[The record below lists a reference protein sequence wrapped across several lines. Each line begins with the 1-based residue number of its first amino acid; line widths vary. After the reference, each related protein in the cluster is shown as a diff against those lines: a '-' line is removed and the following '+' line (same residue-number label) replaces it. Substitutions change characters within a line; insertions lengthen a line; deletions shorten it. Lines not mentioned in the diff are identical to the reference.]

1 MSLETKVSIGQT
13 MNTFQKVFSRPT
25 SLNSASIQ
33 TDRDA
38 LRWARRV
45 VGVFV
50 MFAAVVPVFGQEGRS
65 SSEKPQTT
73 SIKGT
78 ISTKQEDASSDLS
91 GISVKLSAIPPEGE
105 PLSAVTDDGGHYEFK
120 DVKPGKYTV
129 SINQQ
134 GFKPVSKTVSVAAGQ
149 VAVQDF
155 TLELQTVSEQVEV
168 KEQTQVISTESVSNP
183 QATVT
188 HRELVALPT
197 PEEKIREVIP
207 ITPGVIKTMDGKL
220 TFKGA
225 DENQSLFLVNSAQT
239 ADPVTGSF
247 AIAVPTDAVQS
258 FAVYKTPYNASLGS
272 FSGGLTTIETK
283 PPQEQWN
290 YYIKNFVPSIL
301 GKNGSIVGIA
311 QATPGVDF
319 GGPLIEGKLFFSEV
333 FQYDMKKTTV
343 RGLPWPDDI
352 TKKQGFNSFTTLE
365 LILSP
370 KQIVTLTVNA
380 FPLRQQHVGINAL
393 VPQPA
398 SNDLNQKGV
407 AIHLSDK
414 YQQDSGGI
422 FSVISQYTRFDS
434 NAHGQGLDDMLI
446 SPAGWGGN
454 FFNRWS
460 RRGKQFQFLPSYQF
474 ADKHWLGKHE
484 IHVGV
489 DVNYRSYFGVST
501 ANPIQ
506 LLEQDGTLAEEINF
520 QPSEAQITSDT
531 SVAEFVQ
538 DHWILNPHWTVDAGA
553 RLSSETS
560 GWSAAFA
567 PRVGI
572 AYTPDKTGKTVIRAG
587 AGLFY
592 SMLPLLASDF
602 DVNPTRVV
610 SLFDPTGQLI
620 APPVTYT
627 NAYVGGMNPL
637 NNGILPQGPGT
648 TPRNFTWSL
657 EGDRE
662 LRRNMVLRIGYIDS
676 HTTYLFVIN
685 PFTGAPGE
693 NSFLGLTNTGSSH
706 YREVESTV
714 RFTVHQTN
722 EVNASYIWSRNRG
735 DLNNLSDVMIP
746 FLQPVIRPNV
756 YGILPSDVPQRVVT
770 WGVFTLPKKFTLS
783 PILDV
788 HTGYPYSNVDVLQD
802 YVGTPNGQRFATY
815 LSLDLKIY
823 RVFQVPFL
831 GAKSGK
837 VHHIRLGFYSLNI
850 TNHGNFNAVYN
861 NVTAPNFG
869 EFVGFLDRRDGAV
882 IDFID

>member
-1 MSLETKVSIGQT
+1 
-13 MNTFQKVFSRPT
+13 MNPFQKAIRRTT
-25 SLNSASIQ
+25 SLSSASIPA
-33 TDRDA
+33 DRGA
-38 LRWARRV
+38 ASWARRAV
-45 VGVFV
+45 AVFM
-50 MFAAVVPVFGQEGRS
+50 MFAAALPALGQAGRS
-65 SSEKPQTT
+65 GTEKPQTA

-91 GISVKLSAIPPEGE
+91 GISVKLSAVPPEGE
-105 PLSAVTDDGGHYEFK
+105 ALSVDTDDAGHYEFK
-120 DVKPGKYTV
+120 GIKPGKYTV
-129 SINQQ
+129 SISQQ

-149 VAVQDF
+149 AAVQDF

-183 QATVT
+183 EATVT

-207 ITPGVIKTMDGKL
+207 ITPGVVKTMDGKL

-258 FAVYKTPYNASLGS
+258 FAVYKTPYNAGLGS

-283 PPQEQWN
+283 PPGEKWN
-290 YYIKNFVPSIL
+290 FYVKNFVPSIL

-319 GGPLIEGKLFFSEV
+319 GGPLIEGKVFFSEV

-352 TKKQGFNSFTTLE
+352 YKKQGFNSFTTLE
-365 LILSP
+365 FILSP
-370 KQIVTLTVNA
+370 KQIVTFTVNA
-380 FPLRQQHVGINAL
+380 FPLRQQHININAL
-393 VPQPA
+393 VPDPA

-407 AIHLSDK
+407 ALHLSDR
-414 YQQDSGGI
+414 YQLDSGAI
-422 FSVISQYTRFDS
+422 FTAVAQYTRFDS
-434 NAHGQGLDDMLI
+434 NSHGQGLDDMTI
-446 SPAGWGGN
+446 SPQGWGGN
-454 FFNRWS
+454 FFNQWS
-460 RRGKQFQFLPSYQF
+460 RRGKQLQLLPTFQFAQ
-474 ADKHWLGKHE
+474 KHWLGQHE

-489 DVNYRSYFGVST
+489 DVNYRSYFGT
-501 ANPIQ
+501 NNANPIQ
-506 LLEQDGTLAEEINF
+506 LLEQDGTLDEQINF
-520 QPSEAQITSDT
+520 QPTVAQITSDT
-531 SVAEFVQ
+531 SVAEFIQ

-572 AYTPDKTGKTVIRAG
+572 AYTPNKDGKTVIRAG
-587 AGLFY
+587 TGLFY

-610 SLFDPTGQLI
+610 SLFGPGGQLI
-620 APPVTYT
+620 GPPVTYT
-627 NAYVGGMNPL
+627 NAYVGGVNPL
-637 NNGILPQGPGT
+637 TTGILPQGPGT
-648 TPRNFTWSL
+648 TPRNFTWSV

-662 LRRNMVLRIGYIDS
+662 LRRNVVLRVGYIDS
-676 HTTYLFVIN
+676 HTTYLFLVN
-685 PFTGAPGE
+685 PFTGAPGQ
-693 NSFLGLTNTGSSH
+693 NSFLGLTNNGSSH

-714 RFTVHQTN
+714 RFTIRQTN

-735 DLNNLSDVMIP
+735 DLNNLSDVVIP

-770 WGVFTLPKKFTLS
+770 WGVFSLPKKFTLS

-788 HTGYPYSNVDVLQD
+788 HSGYDYSNVDVLQN

-815 LSLDLKIY
+815 LSLDVKIY

-831 GAKSGK
+831 GVKSGK
-837 VHHIRLGFYSLNI
+837 IHHIRLGFYSLNI
-850 TNHGNFNAVYN
+850 TDHGNFNAVFN

-869 EFVGFLDRRDGAV
+869 QFVGFLDRRDGAV

>member
-1 MSLETKVSIGQT
+1 VIAAFPAYGQGTRASAEKTQTGSI
-13 MNTFQKVFSRPT
+13 R
-25 SLNSASIQ
+25 
-33 TDRDA
+33 
-38 LRWARRV
+38 
-45 VGVFV
+45 
-50 MFAAVVPVFGQEGRS
+50 
-65 SSEKPQTT
+65 
-73 SIKGT
+73 GT
-78 ISTKQEDASSDLS
+78 VSTKQEDASSDLS
-91 GISVKLSAIPPEGE
+91 GISVN
-105 PLSAVTDDGGHYEFK
+105 LSAVPPDGNPLTANTDDAGHYEFK
-120 DVKPGKYTV
+120 GLKAGKYTISV
-129 SINQQ
+129 SQQ
-134 GFKPVSKTVSVAAGQ
+134 GFKQVTKTVSVAAGQ
-149 VAVQDF
+149 SAVQDII
-155 TLELQTVSEQVEV
+155 LELEVLTEKVEV
-168 KEQTQVISTESVSNP
+168 KEQTQVISTESVANP
-183 QATVT
+183 EATVT

-207 ITPGVIKTMDGKL
+207 ITPGVIKTQDGKL

-247 AIAVPTDAVQS
+247 SIAVPTDAVQS
-258 FAVYKTPYNASLGS
+258 FAVYKTPYNAALGS

-283 PPQEQWN
+283 PPGEKWN
-290 YYIKNFVPSIL
+290 FYVKNFVPSVL
-301 GKNGSIVGIA
+301 GKNGSMVGIA

-352 TKKQGFNSFTTLE
+352 TKKQGFNSFTTVE

-398 SNDLNQKGV
+398 SNDLNQKGI
-407 AIHLSDK
+407 ATHLSDK
-414 YQQDSGGI
+414 YQLDSGAI

-434 NAHGQGLDDMLI
+434 NAHGEGLDNMLI
-446 SPAGWGGN
+446 TPQGWGGN
-454 FFNRWS
+454 FFNQWS
-460 RRGKQFQFLPSYQF
+460 RRGKQFQLLPSYQF
-474 ADKHWLGKHE
+474 AEKHWLGKHE

-489 DVNYRSYFGVST
+489 DLNYRSYSGVTTS
-501 ANPIQ
+501 NPIQ
-506 LLEQDGTLAEEINF
+506 LLEQDGTLDEQINF
-520 QPSEAQITSDT
+520 QPTGAQNTSDT
-531 SVAEFVQ
+531 AVAEFVQ
-538 DHWILNPHWTVDAGA
+538 DHWILNSHWTVDAGA

-567 PRVGI
+567 PRVAI
-572 AYTPDKTGKTVIRAG
+572 AYSPNKDGKTVIRAG

-592 SMLPLLASDF
+592 SMLPLLAADF

-610 SLFDPTGQLI
+610 SLFNPAGQLLG
-620 APPVTYT
+620 PPVTYT
-627 NAYVGGMNPL
+627 NAYVGAVNPL
-637 NNGILPQGPGT
+637 TTGILPQGPGT

-657 EGDRE
+657 EADRE
-662 LRRNMVLRIGYIDS
+662 LRRNVVLRVGYIDS
-676 HTTYLFVIN
+676 HTTYLFLVN

-714 RFTVHQTN
+714 RFTVHQNN
-722 EVNASYIWSRNRG
+722 EVNASYIWSRTRG

-770 WGVFTLPKKFTLS
+770 WGVFSLPKKFTFS

-788 HTGYPYSNVDVLQD
+788 HSGYSYSNVDVLQN

-815 LSLDLKIY
+815 LSLDVKIY

-831 GAKSGK
+831 GVKSGK
-837 VHHIRLGFYSLNI
+837 IHHIRLGFYSLNV

-869 EFVGFLDRRDGAV
+869 QFVGFLDRRDGAV

>member
-1 MSLETKVSIGQT
+1 
-13 MNTFQKVFSRPT
+13 MNPFQKAIRRTT
-25 SLNSASIQ
+25 SLSSASIPAG
-33 TDRDA
+33 RGA
-38 LRWARRV
+38 ASWARRAV
-45 VGVFV
+45 AVFM
-50 MFAAVVPVFGQEGRS
+50 MFAAAVPAFGQAGRS
-65 SSEKPQTT
+65 SSEKPQTA

-91 GISVKLSAIPPEGE
+91 GISVKLSAVPPEGE
-105 PLSAVTDDGGHYEFK
+105 ALSVDTDDAGHYEFK
-120 DVKPGKYTV
+120 GIKPGKYTV
-129 SINQQ
+129 SVSQQ

-149 VAVQDF
+149 AAVQDF

-183 QATVT
+183 EATVT

-207 ITPGVIKTMDGKL
+207 ITPGVVKTMDGKL

-258 FAVYKTPYNASLGS
+258 FAVYKTPYNAGLGS

-283 PPQEQWN
+283 PPGEKWN
-290 YYIKNFVPSIL
+290 FYVKNFVPSIL

-319 GGPLIEGKLFFSEV
+319 GGPLIEGKVFFSEV

-352 TKKQGFNSFTTLE
+352 YKKQGFNSFTTLE
-365 LILSP
+365 FILSP
-370 KQIVTLTVNA
+370 KQIVTFTVNA
-380 FPLRQQHVGINAL
+380 FPLRQQHININAL
-393 VPQPA
+393 VPDPA

-407 AIHLSDK
+407 ALHLSDR
-414 YQQDSGGI
+414 YQLDSGAI
-422 FSVISQYTRFDS
+422 FTAVAQYTRFDS
-434 NAHGQGLDDMLI
+434 NSHGQGLDDMTI
-446 SPAGWGGN
+446 SPQGWGGN
-454 FFNRWS
+454 FFNQWS
-460 RRGKQFQFLPSYQF
+460 RRGKQLQLLPTFQFAQ
-474 ADKHWLGKHE
+474 KHWLGQHE

-489 DVNYRSYFGVST
+489 DVNYRSYFGT
-501 ANPIQ
+501 NNANPIQ
-506 LLEQDGTLAEEINF
+506 LLEQDGTLDEQINF
-520 QPSEAQITSDT
+520 QSTVAQITSDT
-531 SVAEFVQ
+531 SVAEFIQ

-572 AYTPDKTGKTVIRAG
+572 AYTPNKDGKTVIRAG
-587 AGLFY
+587 TGLFY

-610 SLFDPTGQLI
+610 SLFGPGGQLI
-620 APPVTYT
+620 GPPVTYT
-627 NAYVGGMNPL
+627 NAYVGGVNPL
-637 NNGILPQGPGT
+637 TTGILPQGPGT
-648 TPRNFTWSL
+648 TPRNFTWSV

-662 LRRNMVLRIGYIDS
+662 LRRNVVLRVGYIDS
-676 HTTYLFVIN
+676 HTTYLFLVN
-685 PFTGAPGE
+685 PFTGAPGQ
-693 NSFLGLTNTGSSH
+693 NSFLGLTNNGSSH

-714 RFTVHQTN
+714 RFTIHQVN

-735 DLNNLSDVMIP
+735 DLNNLSDVVIP

-770 WGVFTLPKKFTLS
+770 WGVFSLPKKFTLS

-788 HTGYPYSNVDVLQD
+788 HSGYDYSNVDVLQN

-815 LSLDLKIY
+815 LSLDVKIY

-837 VHHIRLGFYSLNI
+837 IHHIRLGFYSLNI
-850 TNHGNFNAVYN
+850 TDHGNFNAVFN

-869 EFVGFLDRRDGAV
+869 QFVGFLDRRDGAV

>member
-1 MSLETKVSIGQT
+1 
-13 MNTFQKVFSRPT
+13 MNTFQKIIRRST
-25 SLNSASIQ
+25 SLSSASIA
-33 TDRDA
+33 TDRGS
-38 LRWARRV
+38 LCWARRAFA
-45 VGVFV
+45 VFV
-50 MFAAVVPVFGQEGRS
+50 ILAAAVPAFGQAERS
-65 SSEKPQTT
+65 SSDKSQTA

-105 PLSAVTDDGGHYEFK
+105 PLTAVTDDAGHYEFK
-120 DVKPGKYTV
+120 AIKPGKYTV
-129 SINQQ
+129 SVSQQ
-134 GFKPVSKTVSVAAGQ
+134 GFKAISKVVSVSPGQ

-155 TLELQTVSEQVEV
+155 ILELETVSQQVEV

-247 AIAVPTDAVQS
+247 SIAVPTDAVQS
-258 FAVYKTPYNASLGS
+258 FAVYKTPYNAGLGS

-290 YYIKNFVPSIL
+290 YYIKNIVPSIL
-301 GKNGSIVGIA
+301 GKNGSMVGIA

-370 KQIVTLTVNA
+370 KQILTLTVNA
-380 FPLRQQHVGINAL
+380 FPLRTRYVGINAL
-393 VPQPA
+393 VPETA

-460 RRGKQFQFLPSYQF
+460 RRGKQLQLLPGYQF
-474 ADKHWLGKHE
+474 AQKHWLGTHE

-489 DVNYRSYFGVST
+489 DVTYRSYFGVST

-506 LLEQDGTLAEEINF
+506 LLEQDGTLDEEINF
-520 QPSEAQITSDT
+520 QPSSAQITSDT

-572 AYTPDKTGKTVIRAG
+572 AYTPDNSGKTVIRAG

-637 NNGILPQGPGT
+637 TNGILPQGPGT

-662 LRRNMVLRIGYIDS
+662 LRRNVVLRVGYIDS

-714 RFTVHQTN
+714 RFTVHQNN

-770 WGVFTLPKKFTLS
+770 WGVFALPKKFTFS

-788 HTGYPYSNVDVLQD
+788 HSGYAYSNVDVLQD
-802 YVGTPNGQRFATY
+802 YVGTPNGQRFDTY
-815 LSLDLKIY
+815 LSLDVKIY

-831 GAKSGK
+831 GTKSGK
-837 VHHIRLGFYSLNI
+837 IHHIRLGFYALNV

-869 EFVGFLDRRDGAV
+869 QFVGFLDRRDGAV

>member
-1 MSLETKVSIGQT
+1 MTLFPKAILRLAANLVSVG
-13 MNTFQKVFSRPT
+13 SP
-25 SLNSASIQ
+25 LHLLA
-33 TDRDA
+33 RDWAKCCA
-38 LRWARRV
+38 LLL
-45 VGVFV
+45 VFV
-50 MFAAVVPVFGQEGRS
+50 IAAFPAFGQGTRAS
-65 SSEKPQTT
+65 ADKTQTG
-73 SIKGT
+73 SIRGT
-78 ISTKQEDASSDLS
+78 VSTKQEDASSDLS
-91 GISVKLSAIPPEGE
+91 GISVNLSTVPPDGN
-105 PLSAVTDDGGHYEFK
+105 PLSANTDDAGHYEFK
-120 DVKPGKYTV
+120 GLKAGKYTISV
-129 SINQQ
+129 SQQ
-134 GFKPVSKTVSVAAGQ
+134 GFKPVTKTVSVAPGQ
-149 VAVQDF
+149 TAVQDIA
-155 TLELQTVSEQVEV
+155 LELEAVTEKVEV
-168 KEQTQVISTESVSNP
+168 KEQTQVISTESVANP
-183 QATVT
+183 EATVT

-207 ITPGVIKTMDGKL
+207 ITPGVIKTQDGKL

-247 AIAVPTDAVQS
+247 SIAVPTDAVQS
-258 FAVYKTPYNASLGS
+258 FAVYKTPYNAALGS

-283 PPQEQWN
+283 PPAEKWN
-290 YYIKNFVPSIL
+290 FYVKNFVPSVL
-301 GKNGSIVGIA
+301 GKNGSMVGIA

-352 TKKQGFNSFTTLE
+352 TKKQGFNSFTTFE
-365 LILSP
+365 FVLSP

-380 FPLRQQHVGINAL
+380 FPLRQQRVGINAL
-393 VPQPA
+393 VPEPA
-398 SNDLNQKGV
+398 SNDLNQKGI
-407 AIHLSDK
+407 ATHLSDK
-414 YQQDSGGI
+414 YQLDSGAI

-434 NAHGQGLDDMLI
+434 NAHGEGLDDMLI
-446 SPAGWGGN
+446 TPQGWGGN
-454 FFNRWS
+454 FFNQWS

-474 ADKHWLGKHE
+474 AEKHWLGKHE

-489 DVNYRSYFGVST
+489 DLNYRSYSGVTTSH
-501 ANPIQ
+501 PIQ
-506 LLEQDGTLAEEINF
+506 LLEQDGTLDEEINF
-520 QPSEAQITSDT
+520 QPTGAQNTSDT
-531 SVAEFVQ
+531 AVAEFVQ
-538 DHWILNPHWTVDAGA
+538 DHWILNSHWTVDAGA

-567 PRVGI
+567 PRVAI
-572 AYTPDKTGKTVIRAG
+572 AYSPNKDGKTVIRAG

-592 SMLPLLASDF
+592 SMLPLLAADF

-610 SLFDPTGQLI
+610 SLFNPTGQLI
-620 APPVTYT
+620 GPPVTYT
-627 NAYVGGMNPL
+627 NAYVGGVNPL
-637 NNGILPQGPGT
+637 TTGILPQGPGT
-648 TPRNFTWSL
+648 TPRNFTWNL
-657 EGDRE
+657 EADRE
-662 LRRNMVLRIGYIDS
+662 LRRNVVLRVGYIDS
-676 HTTYLFVIN
+676 HTTYLFVVN

-693 NSFLGLTNTGSSH
+693 NSFLGLTNSGSSH

-714 RFTVHQTN
+714 RFTVHQNN
-722 EVNASYIWSRNRG
+722 EVNASYIWSRTRG
-735 DLNNLSDVMIP
+735 DLNNLSDATIP

-770 WGVFTLPKKFTLS
+770 WGVFSLPKKFTFS

-788 HTGYPYSNVDVLQD
+788 HSGYAYSNVDVLQN

-815 LSLDLKIY
+815 LSLDVKIY

-837 VHHIRLGFYSLNI
+837 IHHIRLGFYSLNV

-869 EFVGFLDRRDGAV
+869 QFVGFLDRRDGAV

>member
-1 MSLETKVSIGQT
+1 MNLFLEVFFEFKAAITSACIKRGRIDFIWAPRAATLLVVLAVAIMPALGQST
-13 MNTFQKVFSRPT
+13 RPGG
-25 SLNSASIQ
+25 
-33 TDRDA
+33 D
-38 LRWARRV
+38 
-45 VGVFV
+45 
-50 MFAAVVPVFGQEGRS
+50 
-65 SSEKPQTT
+65 KPQTG
-73 SIKGT
+73 SLHGT
-78 ISTKQEDASSDLS
+78 ISTKQQDQGSDLS
-91 GISVKLSAIPPEGE
+91 GISVKLTTVPPDENT
-105 PLSAVTDDGGHYEFK
+105 LSADTDDAGRYEFK
-120 DVKPGKYTV
+120 NLKPGTYTV
-129 SINQQ
+129 AIVQP
-134 GFKPVSKTVSVAAGQ
+134 GFKAIAKQVRVGAGQ
-149 VAVQDF
+149 TAVQDM
-155 TLELQTVSEQVEV
+155 TLELETVNEQVEV

-183 QATVT
+183 EATIT
-188 HRELVALPT
+188 HRDLIALPT

-207 ITPGVIKTMDGKL
+207 ITPGVIKTQDGKL

-247 AIAVPTDAVQS
+247 SIAVPTDAVQS
-258 FAVYKTPYNASLGS
+258 FAVYKTPYNAGLGS

-283 PPQEQWN
+283 PPAEKWN
-290 YYIKNFVPSIL
+290 FYVKNFVPSIL
-301 GKNGSIVGIA
+301 GKNGSMVGIA

-319 GGPLIEGKLFFSEV
+319 GGPLIAGKLFFSEV

-352 TKKQGFNSFTTLE
+352 YKKQGFNSFTTLE
-365 LILSP
+365 LILTP

-380 FPLRQQHVGINAL
+380 FPLRQQHIDINAL
-393 VPQPA
+393 VPDPA
-398 SNDLNQKGV
+398 SNDLNQKGI
-407 AIHLSDK
+407 ALHLSDR
-414 YQQDSGGI
+414 YQLDSGAI
-422 FSVISQYTRFDS
+422 FTAVGQYTRFDS
-434 NAHGQGLDDMLI
+434 NAHGQGLDDMTI
-446 SPAGWGGN
+446 SPQGWGGN

-460 RRGKQFQFLPSYQF
+460 RRGKQLQLLPTYQF
-474 ADKHWLGKHE
+474 AEKHWLGQHE

-489 DVNYRSYFGVST
+489 DVNYRSYFATNV

-506 LLEQDGTLAEEINF
+506 LLEQNGSLDESINF
-520 QPSEAQITSDT
+520 QPTAAQNTSDT

-538 DHWILNPHWTVDAGA
+538 DHWILSPRWTIDAGA

-572 AYTPDKTGKTVIRAG
+572 AFTPNKDGKTVIRAG

-602 DVNPTRVV
+602 EVNPTRVV
-610 SLFDPTGQLI
+610 SLFGPGGQLLG
-620 APPVTYT
+620 PPVTFT

-637 NNGILPQGPGT
+637 TTGILPQGPGT
-648 TPRNFTWSL
+648 TPRNFTWSF

-662 LRRNMVLRIGYIDS
+662 LRKNMVLRVGYIDS

-685 PFTGAPGE
+685 PFTGVPGQ

-706 YREVESTV
+706 YREIESTV
-714 RFTVHQTN
+714 RFTVLQRH

-756 YGILPSDVPQRVVT
+756 YGILPSDVPNRVVT
-770 WGVFTLPKKFTLS
+770 WGVFSLPKKFTLS

-788 HTGYPYSNVDVLQD
+788 HSGYAYSNVDVQQN

-815 LSLDLKIY
+815 LSLDVKVY
-823 RVFQVPFL
+823 RVFQVPFI
-831 GAKSGK
+831 SGK
-837 VHHIRLGFYSLNI
+837 NGKAHHIRLGFYSLNI
-850 TNHGNFNAVYN
+850 TNHGNFNAVFN

-869 EFVGFLDRRDGAV
+869 QFVGFLDRRDGAV

>member
-1 MSLETKVSIGQT
+1 MKLFRKAILQFAANIVSVESSMHVLERGLARCWAWVLIALMATCPAFGQT
-13 MNTFQKVFSRPT
+13 TRAGADKAQ
-25 SLNSASIQ
+25 AGSIH
-33 TDRDA
+33 
-38 LRWARRV
+38 
-45 VGVFV
+45 G
-50 MFAAVVPVFGQEGRS
+50 
-65 SSEKPQTT
+65 
-73 SIKGT
+73 I
-78 ISTKQEDASSDLS
+78 ISTAQENAGSGLS
-91 GISVKLSAIPPEGE
+91 GISVKLTTIPPDGNT
-105 PLSAVTDDGGHYEFK
+105 LSADTDDAGRYEFK
-120 DVKPGKYTV
+120 TLKPGSYTV
-129 SINQQ
+129 SITQP
-134 GFKPVSKTVSVAAGQ
+134 GFKAVTKKVSVALGQ
-149 VAVQDF
+149 AAVQDI
-155 TLELQTVSEQVEV
+155 TLELEVVTEQVEV
-168 KEQTQVISTESVSNP
+168 KEQTQVISTESVANP
-183 QATVT
+183 EATVT

-207 ITPGVIKTMDGKL
+207 ITPGVVKTIDGKL

-247 AIAVPTDAVQS
+247 SIAVPTDAVQS
-258 FAVYKTPYNASLGS
+258 FAVYKTPYNAALGS

-283 PPQEQWN
+283 PPGEKWSF
-290 YYIKNFVPSIL
+290 YVKNFVPSIL
-301 GKNGSIVGIA
+301 GKNGSMVGVA

-319 GGPLIEGKLFFSEV
+319 GGPLIAGKLFFSEV

-352 TKKQGFNSFTTLE
+352 TKKQGFNSFTTVE
-365 LILSP
+365 LILTP
-370 KQIVTLTVNA
+370 KQILTLTVNA
-380 FPLRQQHVGINAL
+380 FPLRTRYVGINAL
-393 VPQPA
+393 VPEPA
-398 SNDLNQKGV
+398 SNDLDQKGI
-407 AIHLSDK
+407 ATHLSDK
-414 YQQDSGGI
+414 YQLDSGAI

-446 SPAGWGGN
+446 TPQGWGGN

-460 RRGKQFQFLPSYQF
+460 RRGKQFQMLPSYQF
-474 ADKHWLGKHE
+474 ADKHWLGKHQ
-484 IHVGV
+484 IKVGV
-489 DVNYRSYFGVST
+489 DVNYRAYTGSNL

-506 LLEQDGTLAEEINF
+506 LLEQNGTLDEQINF
-520 QPSEAQITSDT
+520 LPTVAQNTSDT
-531 SVAEFVQ
+531 AVAEFVQ
-538 DHWILNPHWTVDAGA
+538 DHWILNPHWTIDAGA

-567 PRVGI
+567 PRMAI
-572 AYTPDKTGKTVIRAG
+572 AYSPGSNGKTVIRAG

-627 NAYVGGMNPL
+627 NAYVGGVNPL
-637 NNGILPQGPGT
+637 TTGILPQGPGT
-648 TPRNFTWSL
+648 TPRNFTWNV

-662 LRRNMVLRIGYIDS
+662 LRRNVVLRVGYIDS
-676 HTTYLFVIN
+676 HTTYMFVIN
-685 PFTGAPGE
+685 PFTAATGQ

-706 YREVESTV
+706 YREIESTV
-714 RFTVHQTN
+714 RFTIKEHN
-722 EVNASYIWSRNRG
+722 EVNASYIWSRLRG

-756 YGILPSDVPQRVVT
+756 YGVLPSDVPQRLIT
-770 WGVFTLPKKFTLS
+770 WGVFSLPKKFILS

-788 HTGYPYSNVDVLQD
+788 HSGYAYSNVDVLQD

-815 LSLDLKIY
+815 LSLDVKIY
-823 RVFQVPFL
+823 RVFPVPFISK
-831 GAKSGK
+831 KSGK
-837 VHHIRLGFYSLNI
+837 IHHIRLGFYSLNI

-869 EFVGFLDRRDGAV
+869 QFVGFLDRRDGAV

>member
-1 MSLETKVSIGQT
+1 
-13 MNTFQKVFSRPT
+13 MNTFQKAIPGTTQEAAAIR
-25 SLNSASIQ
+25 
-33 TDRDA
+33 RDHGVPG
-38 LRWARRV
+38 WARRV
-45 VGVFV
+45 VAVLV
-50 MFAAVVPVFGQEGRS
+50 MLLATVPTFGQAGRS
-65 SSEKPQTT
+65 SSEKPQTG

-78 ISTKQEDASSDLS
+78 ISTRQEDASSDLS
-91 GISVKLSAIPPEGE
+91 GISVKLTAVPPEGE
-105 PLSAVTDDGGHYEFK
+105 ALSVDTDDAGHYEFK
-120 DVKPGKYTV
+120 GIKPGKYTV
-129 SINQQ
+129 SVSQQ
-134 GFKPVSKTVSVAAGQ
+134 GFKQVSKTVSVAAGQ
-149 VAVQDF
+149 AAVQDF
-155 TLELQTVSEQVEV
+155 TLELETVSEQVEV

-183 QATVT
+183 EATVT

-207 ITPGVIKTMDGKL
+207 ITPGVVKTQDGKL

-247 AIAVPTDAVQS
+247 SIAVPTDAVQS
-258 FAVYKTPYNASLGS
+258 FAVYKTPYNAGLGS

-283 PPQEQWN
+283 PPQEQWS
-290 YYIKNFVPSIL
+290 YYVKNFVPSIL
-301 GKNGSIVGIA
+301 GKNDSMVGIA
-311 QATPGVDF
+311 QATPGIDF

-370 KQIVTLTVNA
+370 KQILTLTVNA

-393 VPQPA
+393 APETA
-398 SNDLNQKGV
+398 SNDLNQKGI
-407 AIHLSDK
+407 ALHLSDK
-414 YQQDSGGI
+414 YQLDSGAI
-422 FSVISQYTRFDS
+422 FSAIAQYTRFDS
-434 NAHGQGLDDMLI
+434 NAHGEGLDDMLI

-454 FFNRWS
+454 FFNQWS

-474 ADKHWLGKHE
+474 AEKHWLGKHE

-489 DVNYRSYFGVST
+489 DVNYRSYFGLST

-506 LLEQDGTLAEEINF
+506 LLEQDGTMDEEINF
-520 QPSEAQITSDT
+520 LPAGAQITSDT

-538 DHWILNPHWTVDAGA
+538 DHWIVNPHWTIDAGA

-560 GWSAAFA
+560 GWSRAFA
-567 PRVGI
+567 PRAGI
-572 AYTPDKTGKTVIRAG
+572 AYTPDKSGKTVLRAG

-592 SMLPLLASDF
+592 SMLPLLAADF

-610 SLFDPTGQLI
+610 SQFDPTGQLI

-627 NAYVGGMNPL
+627 NAYVGGLNPL
-637 NNGILPQGPGT
+637 TTGILPEGPGT

-662 LRRNMVLRIGYIDS
+662 LRRNVVLRVGYIDS
-676 HTTYLFVIN
+676 HTTYLFLVN

-693 NSFLGLTNTGSSH
+693 NSFLGLTNNGSSH
-706 YREVESTV
+706 YREVETTV
-714 RFTVHQTN
+714 RFTVHQNN

-746 FLQPVIRPNV
+746 FLAPVIRPNV

-770 WGVFTLPKKFTLS
+770 WGVFSLPKKFTLS

-815 LSLDLKIY
+815 LSLDVKIY

-831 GAKSGK
+831 GVKSGK
-837 VHHIRLGFYSLNI
+837 IHHIRLGFYALNV

-869 EFVGFLDRRDGAV
+869 QFVGFLDRRDGAV

>member
-1 MSLETKVSIGQT
+1 
-13 MNTFQKVFSRPT
+13 MNTVQKKTRRTT
-25 SLNSASIQ
+25 SLGSTSTLA
-33 TDRDA
+33 DRGA
-38 LRWARRV
+38 LRWARRAV
-45 VGVFV
+45 AVFM
-50 MFAAVVPVFGQEGRS
+50 MFAATIPAFGQAGRS
-65 SSEKPQTT
+65 SSDKSQAA

-105 PLSAVTDDGGHYEFK
+105 PLSADTDEAGHYEFK
-120 DVKPGKYTV
+120 NLKPGKYTV
-129 SINQQ
+129 SVSQQ
-134 GFKPVSKTVSVAAGQ
+134 GFKAVSKTVSVSPGQ

-155 TLELQTVSEQVEV
+155 TLELETVSQQVEV
-168 KEQTQVISTESVSNP
+168 KEQTQVISTESVANP
-183 QATVT
+183 EATIT
-188 HRELVALPT
+188 HTDLVALPT

-247 AIAVPTDAVQS
+247 SIAVPTDAVQS
-258 FAVYKTPYNASLGS
+258 FAVYKTPYNAGLGS

-290 YYIKNFVPSIL
+290 YYVKNIVPSIL
-301 GKNGSIVGIA
+301 GKNGSMVGIA

-370 KQIVTLTVNA
+370 KQILTLTVNA

-398 SNDLNQKGV
+398 SNDLNQKGI
-407 AIHLSDK
+407 ALHLSDK
-414 YQQDSGGI
+414 YQQESGAI
-422 FSVISQYTRFDS
+422 FSAIAQYTRFDS
-434 NAHGQGLDDMLI
+434 NAHGEGLDDMLI

-454 FFNRWS
+454 FFNQWT

-474 ADKHWLGKHE
+474 AQKHWLGKHE

-489 DVNYRSYFGVST
+489 DVNYRSYFGLST

-506 LLEQDGTLAEEINF
+506 LLEQDGTLDEEINF
-520 QPSEAQITSDT
+520 QPAAAQITSDT

-567 PRVGI
+567 PRVGV
-572 AYTPDKTGKTVIRAG
+572 AYTLDKEGKTVIRSG

-592 SMLPLLASDF
+592 SMLPLLAANF

-627 NAYVGGMNPL
+627 NAYVGGSNPL
-637 NNGILPQGPGT
+637 TTGILPQGPGT

-657 EGDRE
+657 EADHE
-662 LRRNMVLRIGYIDS
+662 LRRNVVLRVGYIDS
-676 HTTYLFVIN
+676 HTTYLFVVN

-706 YREVESTV
+706 YREVETTV
-714 RFTVHQTN
+714 RFTVHQNN
-722 EVNASYIWSRNRG
+722 EVNASYIWSRSRG

-770 WGVFTLPKKFTLS
+770 WGVFALPKKFTFS

-788 HTGYPYSNVDVLQD
+788 HSGYDYSNVDVLQD

-815 LSLDLKIY
+815 LSLDVKIY
-823 RVFQVPFL
+823 RLFQVPFL

-837 VHHIRLGFYSLNI
+837 IHHIRLGFYALNV
-850 TNHGNFNAVYN
+850 TDHGNFNAVYN

-869 EFVGFLDRRDGAV
+869 QFVGFLDRRDGAV

>member
-1 MSLETKVSIGQT
+1 MKLFWKTILSFSANLVSTDSPLQRLTQSLARCFAWLLMVAIA
-13 MNTFQKVFSRPT
+13 VFP
-25 SLNSASIQ
+25 A
-33 TDRDA
+33 
-38 LRWARRV
+38 
-45 VGVFV
+45 
-50 MFAAVVPVFGQEGRS
+50 FGQGTRAS
-65 SSEKPQTT
+65 AEKMQTG
-73 SIKGT
+73 SIHGT
-78 ISTKQEDASSDLS
+78 ISTAQENAGSGLS
-91 GISVKLSAIPPEGE
+91 GISVKLTAVPPDGNT
-105 PLSAVTDDGGHYEFK
+105 LSADTDDAGRYEFK
-120 DVKPGKYTV
+120 SLKPGSYAI
-129 SINQQ
+129 SITQP
-134 GFKPVSKTVSVAAGQ
+134 GFKPVTKTVSLAPGQ
-149 VAVQDF
+149 AAVQDIK
-155 TLELQTVSEQVEV
+155 LELEVVTEKVEV

-183 QATVT
+183 EATIT
-188 HRELVALPT
+188 HTDLVALPT

-207 ITPGVIKTMDGKL
+207 ITPGVVKTMDGKL

-247 AIAVPTDAVQS
+247 SIAVPTDAVQS
-258 FAVYKTPYNASLGS
+258 FAVYKTPYNAALGS

-283 PPQEQWN
+283 PPSEKWN
-290 YYIKNFVPSIL
+290 FYLKNFVPSIL

-352 TKKQGFNSFTTLE
+352 TKKQGFNTFTTVE
-365 LILSP
+365 YILSP
-370 KQIVTLTVNA
+370 KQILTLTVNA
-380 FPLRQQHVGINAL
+380 FPLRTRYVGINAL
-393 VPQPA
+393 VPETA
-398 SNDLNQKGV
+398 ANDLNQKGV

-414 YQQDSGGI
+414 YQLDSGAI

-434 NAHGQGLDDMLI
+434 NAHGEGLDDMLI
-446 SPAGWGGN
+446 TPQGWGGN

-460 RRGKQFQFLPSYQF
+460 RRGKQFQLLPSYQF
-474 ADKHWLGKHE
+474 ADRHWLGKHQ

-489 DVNYRSYFGVST
+489 DLNYRAYAGVNT

-506 LLEQDGTLAEEINF
+506 LLEQDGTLDEQINF
-520 QPSEAQITSDT
+520 LPTTAQSTSDT
-531 SVAEFVQ
+531 AVAEFVQ
-538 DHWILNPHWTVDAGA
+538 DHWILNSHWTVDAGA

-567 PRVGI
+567 PRVAV
-572 AYTPDKTGKTVIRAG
+572 AYSPGSDGKTVIRAG

-627 NAYVGGMNPL
+627 NAYVGGVNPL
-637 NNGILPQGPGT
+637 NTGILPQGPGT
-648 TPRNFTWSL
+648 TPRNFTWNV

-662 LRRNMVLRIGYIDS
+662 LRRNVVLRVGYIDS
-676 HTTYLFVIN
+676 HTTYLFLVN
-685 PFTGAPGE
+685 PFTGAPGQ

-706 YREVESTV
+706 YREIESTV
-714 RFTVHQTN
+714 RFTIKEHN
-722 EVNASYIWSRNRG
+722 EVNASYIWSRSQG
-735 DLNNLSDVMIP
+735 DLNNLSDVAIP
-746 FLQPVIRPNV
+746 FLEPVIRPNV
-756 YGILPSDVPQRVVT
+756 YGVLPSDVPQRMVT
-770 WGVFTLPKKFTLS
+770 WGVFSLPKKFVLS

-788 HTGYPYSNVDVLQD
+788 HSGYDYSNVDVLQN

-823 RVFQVPFL
+823 RVFKVPFL

-837 VHHIRLGFYSLNI
+837 IHHIRLGFYSLNI

-869 EFVGFLDRRDGAV
+869 QFVGFLDRRDGAV

>member
-1 MSLETKVSIGQT
+1 
-13 MNTFQKVFSRPT
+13 
-25 SLNSASIQ
+25 
-33 TDRDA
+33 
-38 LRWARRV
+38 
-45 VGVFV
+45 
-50 MFAAVVPVFGQEGRS
+50 
-65 SSEKPQTT
+65 
-73 SIKGT
+73 
-78 ISTKQEDASSDLS
+78 
-91 GISVKLSAIPPEGE
+91 
-105 PLSAVTDDGGHYEFK
+105 
-120 DVKPGKYTV
+120 
-129 SINQQ
+129 
-134 GFKPVSKTVSVAAGQ
+134 
-149 VAVQDF
+149 
-155 TLELQTVSEQVEV
+155 
-168 KEQTQVISTESVSNP
+168 
-183 QATVT
+183 
-188 HRELVALPT
+188 LPT

-247 AIAVPTDAVQS
+247 SIAVPTDAVQS
-258 FAVYKTPYNASLGS
+258 FAVYKTPYNAALGS

-283 PPQEQWN
+283 PPAEKWN
-290 YYIKNFVPSIL
+290 FYLKNFVPSIL

-319 GGPLIEGKLFFSEV
+319 GGPLWGDKIFFSEV

-352 TKKQGFNSFTTLE
+352 TKKQGFNTFTTVE
-365 LILSP
+365 FILSP

-380 FPLRQQHVGINAL
+380 FPLRTRYVGINAL
-393 VPQPA
+393 VPETA
-398 SNDLNQKGV
+398 ANDLNQKGV

-414 YQQDSGGI
+414 YQLDSGAI

-434 NAHGQGLDDMLI
+434 NAHGEGLDDMLI
-446 SPAGWGGN
+446 TPQGWGGN

-460 RRGKQFQFLPSYQF
+460 RRGKQFQLLPSYQF
-474 ADKHWLGKHE
+474 ADRHWLGKHQ

-489 DVNYRSYFGVST
+489 DLNYRAYAGVNT

-506 LLEQDGTLAEEINF
+506 LLEQDGTLDEQINF
-520 QPSEAQITSDT
+520 LPTTAQSTSDT
-531 SVAEFVQ
+531 AVAEFVQ
-538 DHWILNPHWTVDAGA
+538 DHWILNSHWTVDAGA

-567 PRVGI
+567 PRVAV
-572 AYTPDKTGKTVIRAG
+572 AYSPGSDGKTVIRAG

-627 NAYVGGMNPL
+627 NAYVGGVNPL
-637 NNGILPQGPGT
+637 NTGILPQGPGT
-648 TPRNFTWSL
+648 TPRNFTWNV

-662 LRRNMVLRIGYIDS
+662 LRRNVVLRVGYIDS
-676 HTTYLFVIN
+676 HTTYLFLVN
-685 PFTGAPGE
+685 PFTGAPGQ

-706 YREVESTV
+706 YREIESTV
-714 RFTVHQTN
+714 RFTIKEHN
-722 EVNASYIWSRNRG
+722 EVNASYIWSRSQG
-735 DLNNLSDVMIP
+735 DLNNLSDVAIP
-746 FLQPVIRPNV
+746 FLEPVIRPNV
-756 YGILPSDVPQRVVT
+756 YGVLPSDVPQRMVT
-770 WGVFTLPKKFTLS
+770 WGVFSLPKKFVLS

-788 HTGYPYSNVDVLQD
+788 HSGYDYSNVDVLQN

-823 RVFQVPFL
+823 RVFKVPFL

-837 VHHIRLGFYSLNI
+837 IHHIRLGFYSLNI

-869 EFVGFLDRRDGAV
+869 QFVGFLDRRDGAV

>member
-1 MSLETKVSIGQT
+1 MTLFSKAILRFVASLVSDDSPRHQLARGWGWLLLLMIAA
-13 MNTFQKVFSRPT
+13 FPT
-25 SLNSASIQ
+25 
-33 TDRDA
+33 
-38 LRWARRV
+38 
-45 VGVFV
+45 
-50 MFAAVVPVFGQEGRS
+50 FGQGTKS
-65 SSEKPQTT
+65 SAEKLQTG
-73 SIKGT
+73 SIRGT

-91 GISVKLSAIPPEGE
+91 GITVNLATVPPDGNT
-105 PLSAVTDDGGHYEFK
+105 LTADTDDAGHYEFK
-120 DVKPGKYTV
+120 GLKAGKYTV
-129 SINQQ
+129 SISQQ
-134 GFKPVSKTVSVAAGQ
+134 GFKPVTKTVSVAPGQ
-149 VAVQDF
+149 VAVQDI
-155 TLELQTVSEQVEV
+155 TLELQVVTEQVEV
-168 KEQTQVISTESVSNP
+168 KEQTQVISTESVANP
-183 QATVT
+183 EATVT

-207 ITPGVIKTMDGKL
+207 ITPGVIKTQDGKL

-247 AIAVPTDAVQS
+247 SIAVPTDAVQS
-258 FAVYKTPYNASLGS
+258 FAVYKTPYNAALGS

-283 PPQEQWN
+283 PPAEKWN
-290 YYIKNFVPSIL
+290 FYVKNFVPSVL
-301 GKNGSIVGIA
+301 GKNGSMVGIA

-352 TKKQGFNSFTTLE
+352 TKKQGFNSFTTIE

-370 KQIVTLTVNA
+370 KQILTLTVNA
-380 FPLRQQHVGINAL
+380 FPLRTQHLGINAL

-398 SNDLNQKGV
+398 SNDLNQKGI
-407 AIHLSDK
+407 ATHLSDK
-414 YQQDSGGI
+414 YQLDSGAI
-422 FSVISQYTRFDS
+422 FSAISQYTRFDS
-434 NAHGQGLDDMLI
+434 NAHGEGLDDMLI
-446 SPAGWGGN
+446 SPQGWGGN
-454 FFNRWS
+454 FFNQWS
-460 RRGKQFQFLPSYQF
+460 RRGKQFQLLPSYQF
-474 ADKHWLGKHE
+474 AEKHWLGKHE

-489 DVNYRSYFGVST
+489 DLNYRSYAGVNT
-501 ANPIQ
+501 ASPIQ
-506 LLEQDGTLAEEINF
+506 LLEQDGTLSEQINF
-520 QPSEAQITSDT
+520 QPAAAQNTSDT

-567 PRVGI
+567 PRTAI
-572 AYTPDKTGKTVIRAG
+572 AYSPGSKGKTVIRAG
-587 AGLFY
+587 AGFFY

-610 SLFDPTGQLI
+610 SQFDPTGQLI
-620 APPVTYT
+620 GPPVTYT
-627 NAYVGGMNPL
+627 NAYVGGVNPL
-637 NNGILPQGPGT
+637 NTGILPQGPGT
-648 TPRNFTWSL
+648 TPRNFTWNV

-662 LRRNMVLRIGYIDS
+662 LRRNVVLRVGYIDS
-676 HTTYLFVIN
+676 HTTYLFVVN
-685 PFTGAPGE
+685 PFTGAPGQ

-714 RFTVHQTN
+714 RFTVHQNN
-722 EVNASYIWSRNRG
+722 EVNASYIWSRARG
-735 DLNNLSDVMIP
+735 DLNNLSDVTIP
-746 FLQPVIRPNV
+746 FLEPVIRPNV
-756 YGILPSDVPQRVVT
+756 YGILPSDIPQRVIT
-770 WGVFTLPKKFTLS
+770 WGVFSLPKKFTFS

-788 HTGYPYSNVDVLQD
+788 HSGYSYSNVDVLQN
-802 YVGTPNGQRFATY
+802 YVGAPNGQRFATY
-815 LSLDLKIY
+815 LSLDVKIY
-823 RVFQVPFL
+823 RVIQVPFI

-837 VHHIRLGFYSLNI
+837 IHHIRLGFYSLNV

-869 EFVGFLDRRDGAV
+869 QFVGFLDRRDGAI

>member
-1 MSLETKVSIGQT
+1 
-13 MNTFQKVFSRPT
+13 MNTFQKAIPGTTQEAAAIR
-25 SLNSASIQ
+25 
-33 TDRDA
+33 RDHGVPG
-38 LRWARRV
+38 WARRV
-45 VGVFV
+45 VAVLV
-50 MFAAVVPVFGQEGRS
+50 MLLATVPTFGQAGRS
-65 SSEKPQTT
+65 GSEKPQTG

-78 ISTKQEDASSDLS
+78 ISTRQEDASSDLS
-91 GISVKLSAIPPEGE
+91 GISVKLSLVPPEGE
-105 PLSAVTDDGGHYEFK
+105 ALSVDTDDAGHYEFK
-120 DVKPGKYTV
+120 GIKPGKYTV
-129 SINQQ
+129 SVSQQ
-134 GFKPVSKTVSVAAGQ
+134 GFKQVSKTVSVAAGQ
-149 VAVQDF
+149 AAVQDF
-155 TLELQTVSEQVEV
+155 TLELETVSEQVEV

-183 QATVT
+183 EATVT

-207 ITPGVIKTMDGKL
+207 ITPGVVKTQDGKL

-247 AIAVPTDAVQS
+247 SIAVPTDAVQS
-258 FAVYKTPYNASLGS
+258 FAVYKTPYNAGLGS

-283 PPQEQWN
+283 PPQEQWS
-290 YYIKNFVPSIL
+290 YYVKNFVPSIL
-301 GKNGSIVGIA
+301 GKNDSMVGIA
-311 QATPGVDF
+311 QATPGIDF

-370 KQIVTLTVNA
+370 KQILTLTVNA

-393 VPQPA
+393 APETA
-398 SNDLNQKGV
+398 SNDLNQKGI
-407 AIHLSDK
+407 ALHLSDK
-414 YQQDSGGI
+414 YQLDSGAI
-422 FSVISQYTRFDS
+422 FSAIAQYTRFDS
-434 NAHGQGLDDMLI
+434 NAHGEGLDDMLI

-454 FFNRWS
+454 FFNQWS

-474 ADKHWLGKHE
+474 AEKHWLGKHE

-489 DVNYRSYFGVST
+489 DVNYRSYFGLST

-506 LLEQDGTLAEEINF
+506 LLEQDGTMDEEINF
-520 QPSEAQITSDT
+520 LPAGAQITSDT

-538 DHWILNPHWTVDAGA
+538 DHWIVNPHWTIDAGA

-560 GWSAAFA
+560 GWSRAFA
-567 PRVGI
+567 PRAGI
-572 AYTPDKTGKTVIRAG
+572 AYTPDKSGKTVLRAG

-592 SMLPLLASDF
+592 SMLPLLAADF

-610 SLFDPTGQLI
+610 SQFDPTGQLI

-627 NAYVGGMNPL
+627 NAYVGGLNPL
-637 NNGILPQGPGT
+637 TTGILPEGPGT

-662 LRRNMVLRIGYIDS
+662 LRRNVVLRVGYIDS
-676 HTTYLFVIN
+676 HTTYLFLVN

-693 NSFLGLTNTGSSH
+693 NSFLGLTNNGSSH
-706 YREVESTV
+706 YREVETTV
-714 RFTVHQTN
+714 RFTVHQNN

-746 FLQPVIRPNV
+746 FLAPVIRPNV

-770 WGVFTLPKKFTLS
+770 WGVFSLPKKFTLS

-815 LSLDLKIY
+815 LSLDVKIY

-831 GAKSGK
+831 GVKSGK
-837 VHHIRLGFYSLNI
+837 IHHIRLGFYALNV

-869 EFVGFLDRRDGAV
+869 QFVGFLDRRDGAV

>member
-1 MSLETKVSIGQT
+1 VIAAFPAYGQGTRASAEKTQTGSI
-13 MNTFQKVFSRPT
+13 R
-25 SLNSASIQ
+25 
-33 TDRDA
+33 
-38 LRWARRV
+38 
-45 VGVFV
+45 
-50 MFAAVVPVFGQEGRS
+50 
-65 SSEKPQTT
+65 
-73 SIKGT
+73 GT
-78 ISTKQEDASSDLS
+78 VSTKQEDASSDLS
-91 GISVKLSAIPPEGE
+91 GISVN
-105 PLSAVTDDGGHYEFK
+105 LSAVPPDGNPLTANTDDAGHYEFK
-120 DVKPGKYTV
+120 GLKAGKYTISV
-129 SINQQ
+129 SQQ
-134 GFKPVSKTVSVAAGQ
+134 GFKQVTKTVSVAAGQ
-149 VAVQDF
+149 SAVQDII
-155 TLELQTVSEQVEV
+155 LELEVLTEKVEV
-168 KEQTQVISTESVSNP
+168 KEQTQVISTESVANP
-183 QATVT
+183 EATVT

-207 ITPGVIKTMDGKL
+207 ITPGVIKTQDGKL

-247 AIAVPTDAVQS
+247 SIAVPTDAVQS
-258 FAVYKTPYNASLGS
+258 FAVYKTPYNAALGS

-283 PPQEQWN
+283 PPGEKWN
-290 YYIKNFVPSIL
+290 FYVKNFVPSVL
-301 GKNGSIVGIA
+301 GKNGSMVGIA

-352 TKKQGFNSFTTLE
+352 TKKQGFNSFTTVE

-398 SNDLNQKGV
+398 SNDLNQKGI
-407 AIHLSDK
+407 ATHLSDK
-414 YQQDSGGI
+414 YQLDSGAI

-434 NAHGQGLDDMLI
+434 NAHGEGLDDMLI
-446 SPAGWGGN
+446 TPQGWGGN
-454 FFNRWS
+454 FFNQWS
-460 RRGKQFQFLPSYQF
+460 RRGKQFQLLPSYQF
-474 ADKHWLGKHE
+474 AEKHWLGKHE

-489 DVNYRSYFGVST
+489 DLNYRSYSGVTTS
-501 ANPIQ
+501 NPIQ
-506 LLEQDGTLAEEINF
+506 LLEQDGTLDEQINF
-520 QPSEAQITSDT
+520 QPTGAQNTSDT
-531 SVAEFVQ
+531 AVAEFVQ
-538 DHWILNPHWTVDAGA
+538 DHWILNSHWTVDAGA

-567 PRVGI
+567 PRVAI
-572 AYTPDKTGKTVIRAG
+572 AYSPNKDGKTVIRAG

-592 SMLPLLASDF
+592 SMLPLLAADF

-610 SLFDPTGQLI
+610 SLFNPAGQLLG
-620 APPVTYT
+620 PPVTYT
-627 NAYVGGMNPL
+627 NAYVGAVNPL
-637 NNGILPQGPGT
+637 TTGILPQGPGT

-657 EGDRE
+657 EADRE
-662 LRRNMVLRIGYIDS
+662 LRRNVVLRVGYIDS
-676 HTTYLFVIN
+676 HTTYLFLVN

-714 RFTVHQTN
+714 RFTVHQNN
-722 EVNASYIWSRNRG
+722 EVNASYIWSRTRG

-770 WGVFTLPKKFTLS
+770 WGVFSLPKKFTFS

-788 HTGYPYSNVDVLQD
+788 HSGYSYSNVDVLQN

-815 LSLDLKIY
+815 LSLDVKIY

-831 GAKSGK
+831 GVKSGK
-837 VHHIRLGFYSLNI
+837 IHHIRLGFYSLNV

-869 EFVGFLDRRDGAV
+869 QFVGFLDRRDGAV

>member
-1 MSLETKVSIGQT
+1 
-13 MNTFQKVFSRPT
+13 MNTFQKAIPGTTQEAAAIR
-25 SLNSASIQ
+25 
-33 TDRDA
+33 RDHGVPG
-38 LRWARRV
+38 WARRV
-45 VGVFV
+45 LAVLV
-50 MFAAVVPVFGQEGRS
+50 MLLATVPTFGQAGRS
-65 SSEKPQTT
+65 SSEKPQTG

-78 ISTKQEDASSDLS
+78 ISTRQEDASSDLS
-91 GISVKLSAIPPEGE
+91 GISVKLTAVPPEGE
-105 PLSAVTDDGGHYEFK
+105 ALSVDTDDAGHYEFK
-120 DVKPGKYTV
+120 GIKPGKYTV
-129 SINQQ
+129 SVSQQ
-134 GFKPVSKTVSVAAGQ
+134 GFKQVSKTVSVAAGQ
-149 VAVQDF
+149 AAVQDF
-155 TLELQTVSEQVEV
+155 TLELETVSEQVEV

-183 QATVT
+183 EATVT

-207 ITPGVIKTMDGKL
+207 ITPGVVKTQDGKL

-247 AIAVPTDAVQS
+247 SIAVPTDAVQS
-258 FAVYKTPYNASLGS
+258 FAVYKTPYNAGLGS

-283 PPQEQWN
+283 PPQEQWS
-290 YYIKNFVPSIL
+290 YYVKNFVPSIL
-301 GKNGSIVGIA
+301 GKNDSMVGIA
-311 QATPGVDF
+311 QATPGIDF

-370 KQIVTLTVNA
+370 KQILTLTVNA

-393 VPQPA
+393 APETA
-398 SNDLNQKGV
+398 SNDLNQKGI
-407 AIHLSDK
+407 ALHLSDK
-414 YQQDSGGI
+414 YQLDSGAI
-422 FSVISQYTRFDS
+422 FSAIAQYTRFDS
-434 NAHGQGLDDMLI
+434 NAHGEGLDDMLI

-454 FFNRWS
+454 FFNQWS

-474 ADKHWLGKHE
+474 AEKHWLGKHE

-489 DVNYRSYFGVST
+489 DVNYRSFFGLST

-506 LLEQDGTLAEEINF
+506 LLEQDGTMDEEINF
-520 QPSEAQITSDT
+520 LPAGAQITSDT

-538 DHWILNPHWTVDAGA
+538 DHWIVNPHWTIDAGA

-560 GWSAAFA
+560 GWSRAFA
-567 PRVGI
+567 PRAGI
-572 AYTPDKTGKTVIRAG
+572 AYTPDKSGKTVLRAG

-592 SMLPLLASDF
+592 SMLPLLAADF

-610 SLFDPTGQLI
+610 SQFDPTGQLI

-627 NAYVGGMNPL
+627 NAYVGGLNPL
-637 NNGILPQGPGT
+637 TTGILPEGPGT
-648 TPRNFTWSL
+648 TPRNFTRSL

-662 LRRNMVLRIGYIDS
+662 LRRNVVLRVGYIDS
-676 HTTYLFVIN
+676 HTTYLFLVN

-693 NSFLGLTNTGSSH
+693 NSFLGLTNNGSSH
-706 YREVESTV
+706 YREVETTV
-714 RFTVHQTN
+714 RFTVHQNN

-746 FLQPVIRPNV
+746 FLAPVIRPNV

-770 WGVFTLPKKFTLS
+770 WGVFSLPKKFTLS

-815 LSLDLKIY
+815 LSLDVKIY

-831 GAKSGK
+831 GVKSGK
-837 VHHIRLGFYSLNI
+837 IHHIRLGFYALNV

-869 EFVGFLDRRDGAV
+869 QFVGFLDRRDGAV